1 MKNILEVCLSPD
13 FGGLELHMRDF
24 TKFLDAKAVL
34 NPKGKLKEK
43 FDEQGLSYTTIGR
56 RSFLKLAKII
66 DENDIDVVHL
76 NWTKDIPIAVLAKL
90 ISKKKPKI
98 VQTRNMHMTRF
109 KDDFYHKFLYKN
121 IATIVGISAKV
132 SEQLHKFIPQDVRP
146 KIVTWYSGVAK
157 PKMIDEARKKE
168 LRESFGLSSEF
179 VVCIVA
185 RVEEGKGQHIV
196 LEAVQKLRENSIN
209 AKALVVGHYMDE
221 SYFDKLKEKYPNDI
235 FTGFAN
241 NANELIQISGCKVMA
256 TKNETFGM
264 AIMDAMR
271 CGVCVLGSDSGGPL
285 ESITH
290 METGLHF
297 KTMDSDDLYEKLKL
311 IYENKELR
319 EKLALTGKNKA
330 DKEYDLSTQFEKLKE
345 IVENP

>member
-43 FDEQGLSYTTIGR
+43 FDEHGLSYTTIGR

-76 NWTKDIPIAVLAKL
+76 NWTKDIPVAVLAKL

-221 SYFDKLKEKYPNDI
+221 SYFDKLKEKYPNEI
-235 FTGFAN
+235 FTGFAS

-311 IYENKELR
+311 IYENKELK

-345 IVENP
+345 IVENS

>member
-76 NWTKDIPIAVLAKL
+76 NWTKDIPVAVLAKL

-235 FTGFAN
+235 FTGFAS
-241 NANELIQISGCKVMA
+241 NANELIQISECKVMA

-330 DKEYDLSTQFEKLKE
+330 DKEYDNITQFGKLKE
-345 IVENP
+345 ILEEA

>member
-13 FGGLELHMRDF
+13 LGGLEIHVKDL
-24 TKFLDAKAVL
+24 TKFLGVKAIL
-34 NPKGKLKEK
+34 NPKGKLKEL
-43 FDEQGLSYTTIGR
+43 FRRENIDFETIGR
-56 RSFLKLAKII
+56 YSFIKLAKII
-66 DENDIDVVHL
+66 DENKIDVVHL
-76 NWTKDIPIAVLAKL
+76 NWTKDIPTTVLAKL
-90 ISKKKPKI
+90 ISKQKPKI
-98 VQTRNMHMTRF
+98 VQTRNMNITRF
-109 KDDFYHKFLYKN
+109 KKDFYHKFLYKN
-121 IATIVGISAKV
+121 IHTIIAISKKV
-132 SEQLHKFIPQDVRP
+132 NEQLNKYIPQDVRP
-146 KIVTWYSGVAK
+146 KIITWYSGVPK
-157 PKMIDEARKKE
+157 PKIIDDFRKDE
-168 LRESFGLSSEF
+168 LKKSFGIKDEF
-179 VVCIVA
+179 LVCIVA
-185 RVEEGKGQHIV
+185 RIHQQKGQHIV
-196 LEAVQKLRENSIN
+196 LEAVEKLRNDKIN

-235 FTGFAN
+235 FTGFAS

-297 KTMDSDDLYEKLKL
+297 KTMNSDDLYEKLKL
-311 IYENKELR
+311 IYKDKELR

-330 DKEYDLSTQFEKLKE
+330 DKEYDNITQFGKLKE
-345 IVENP
+345 ILEEA